1 MYNLILKVKVGAS
14 RFYPTIAY
22 YSASY
27 RPSYSL
33 PHIDLEFAGLIL
45 LGGFSKKAYGA
56 GFEPAMGFLTV
67 S

>member
-1 MYNLILKVKVGAS
+1 MNYDMDTS
-14 RFYPTIAY
+14 RFYSIIAY

-27 RPSYSL
+27 RLGYSL
-33 PHIDLEFAGLIL
+33 PHICQKFAGLIL

-67 S
+67 G

>member
-1 MYNLILKVKVGAS
+1 MHNLILKVKVGAS

-33 PHIDLEFAGLIL
+33 PHINLEFAGLIL
-45 LGGFSKKAYGA
+45 LGGF
-56 GFEPAMGFLTV
+56 EPLT
-67 S
+67 SR

>member
-1 MYNLILKVKVGAS
+1 MHLKVKVGAS

-33 PHIDLEFAGLIL
+33 PHIDLEFAGL

-67 S
+67 G